1 MTRLA
6 LTLAAACLAGLLLP
20 SAAAALIQVDRGIAG
35 VRLDNTRAAVRAAL
49 GRPASRRSGDN
60 EFGRFVEWRFR
71 GGIRVLFQGGRR
83 VTSVATTGLGDR
95 TSRGVG
101 VRSKRR
107 AVRRRVDGITCQRF
121 PEGTSCH
128 TSEFE
133 AGGRVTDFCLDSGR
147 VVRVTVGFV
156 ID

>member
-1 MTRLA
+1 M
-6 LTLAAACLAGLLLP
+6 
-20 SAAAALIQVDRGIAG
+20 
-35 VRLDNTRAAVRAAL
+35 
-49 GRPASRRSGDN
+49 
-60 EFGRFVEWRFR
+60 
-71 GGIRVLFQGGRR
+71 LFQDGRR

-95 TSRGVG
+95 TSRGIG

-121 PEGTSCH
+121 PEGASRDTG
-128 TSEFE
+128 EFE
-133 AGGRVTDFCLDSGR
+133 AGGPVTGFLLDSGR

>member
-6 LTLAAACLAGLLLP
+6 LTLAAACLAALLLP
-20 SAAAALIQVDRGIAG
+20 AAAALIQVDRGIAG

-49 GRPASRRSGDN
+49 GRSASRRSGGN

-95 TSRGVG
+95 TS
-101 VRSKRR
+101 
-107 AVRRRVDGITCQRF
+107 
-121 PEGTSCH
+121 CH
-128 TSEFE
+128 TGELE
-133 AGGRVTDFCLDSGR
+133 AGSRVTDFWLASGR
-147 VVRVTVGFV
+147 LVRVTVGFV